1 MKGMKVVVAK
11 LAGGMMVIGEQ
22 LEPKCAIF
30 NAMEVGVVP
39 VAPGQMR
46 VVIQPLM
53 APFCDDTKGYTI
65 EGHHIIGQTKDV
77 KKDMEDS
84 YRQAQTGIIMP
95 GTPAAP

>member
-1 MKGMKVVVAK
+1 MKVVVAK

-22 LEPKCAIF
+22 LEPKCALF

-46 VVIQPLM
+46 VVIQPMM
-53 APFCDDTKGYTI
+53 APFCDDTKGFTV
-65 EGHHIIGQTKDV
+65 EGHHIIGQTDA

-84 YRQAQTGIIMP
+84 YMQAKTGIILP
-95 GTPAAP
+95 GAAPTA